1 MGMFKPLVAG
11 TGAALLADDSEAGVI
26 TKNGKKYIEAYQGG
40 PKGIDRVSDEY
51 LGSGE
56 GNHLYTYGHYLGDEM
71 QTAQKYRKDRQREY
85 DKQVNTEAIN
95 TPLVKEMAS
104 NKLRPV
110 TLEYGNA
117 PPLVVPFESYQAI
130 VEQAVKMFGKNT
142 ERAQEYI
149 GKQLSKLSID
159 TVQDL
164 RYMGQGMSSG
174 TGGFPADEEFN
185 IGSWMR
191 DSIKTLA
198 RATGDLELRT
208 NRSIEYDIE
217 AALPAGIERSDL
229 SDTAYMA
236 MKEDAILQRLE
247 LTADRIWKEWK
258 LRENVRL
265 NGDANDSSQPEW
277 QQIIDG
283 TYPEINYTPVVPDD
297 LAKKYGTT
305 TLYDFD
311 LIKNAEPREAG
322 WYRNHVDMQLE
333 NMIDWQSD
341 MIDQPEAVKEALI
354 SAAKDI
360 QEMAAKGGIDEGR
373 LYGRSRIKDP
383 NGSRYEKGEIL
394 NSIADGIFPEDM
406 TGGDF
411 ADIFSRSV
419 NREAL
424 VDGKQL
430 TELLNSKGIR
440 GLRYHDGWSRNKKG
454 DKEKTYNYVA
464 YSDKYIDIQERG
476 MATVPA
482 QLLLAAGVTA
492 GLTAPKVLDKDT
504 AERFPMPEEQDTRS
518 GLDKVLGH
526 KGFLTPYVADALQS
540 DTAKQIY
547 AHPISQYIGQQFD
560 NAELPARALASAV
573 EGIYN
578 SIEGM
583 PLSDTLSGMWSRLN
597 TPVADTAEEAGQATL
612 EATGSPALATGANM
626 GTLLADPAFFLT
638 P

>member
-40 PKGIDRVSDEY
+40 PKGIDRVRDEY

-56 GNHLYTYGHYLGDEM
+56 GNHLYTYGHYLGDEID
-71 QTAQKYRKDRQREY
+71 TAFKYKNDRQRDY
-85 DKQVNTEAIN
+85 DRGVNTESFN
-95 TPLVKEMAS
+95 SPLVKEMES
-104 NKLRPV
+104 NPDQFI
-110 TLEYGNA
+110 TLKYGNA
-117 PPLVVPFESYQAI
+117 APLVVKFGVYQDVVDTG
-130 VEQAVKMFGKNT
+130 VEMFGKATNS
-142 ERAQEYI
+142 AQDYVV
-149 GKQLSKLSID
+149 KQLKNYSLQH
-159 TVQDL
+159 VNYL
-164 RYMGQGMSSG
+164 RLMGQGMS
-174 TGGFPADEEFN
+174 PEDEEHG
-185 IGSWMR
+185 IGNW
-191 DSIKTLA
+191 IHYATKALA
-198 RATGDLELRT
+198 RANGQQDYDMD
-208 NRSIEYDIE
+208 RSIEYDIE
-217 AALPAGIERSDL
+217 AALPAGIQRDDL
-229 SDTAYMA
+229 SETAYLA
-236 MKEDAILQRLE
+236 MKEDALLQRLE
-247 LTADRIWKEWK
+247 LTADRLSNEYKQ
-258 LRENVRL
+258 RENVRYT
-265 NGDANDSSQPEW
+265 GDANDFTGPDISK
-277 QQIIDG
+277 IADG
-283 TYPEINYTPVVPDD
+283 TEPVTFYEAVVPDD

-305 TLYDFD
+305 QLYDYD
-311 LIKNAEPREAG
+311 SLKNAKPREAG
-322 WYRNHVDMQLE
+322 WYRNHLDMQLE
-333 NMIDWQSD
+333 NMIDWQSS

-360 QEMAAKGGIDEGR
+360 QEMAAKGGISESR
-373 LYGRSRIKDP
+373 LYARSRIKDP

-411 ADIFSRSV
+411 ADVFSRSV
-419 NREAL
+419 NKEAL

-464 YSDKYIDIQERG
+464 YSDEYIDIQERG

-492 GLTAPKVLDKDT
+492 GLTAPKILDKDI
-504 AERFPMPEEQDTRS
+504 ADKAPMPEEQDTRS

-540 DTAKQIY
+540 DTAQQIY
-547 AHPISQYIGQQFD
+547 NHPVTQHVAGNLSDVMTSMEI
-560 NAELPARALASAV
+560 PARLLASAV

-578 SIEGM
+578 STEGM
-583 PLSDTLSGMWSRLN
+583 PVSDTLSGMWSRLQ

-612 EATGSPALATGANM
+612 KATGSPALATGANM